1 VLRSR
6 PRSDAGTAADA
17 VMLEADVMRF
27 MAILAFCLMVVFA
40 LIQAIPPSRPDSGV
54 KLDTEQLL
62 RERQRATTAEAELQA
77 ARQRL
82 AERERVLEASRR
94 RLENLRAEAARSR
107 AEVAGL
113 ERRLAAATQAE
124 DPAPPGAAP
133 APPPPADD
141 APDPPPPTP
150 SATASATEPVAETAA
165 APPEPEPTPPSRSPE
180 RGYTLRFDSTE
191 AIRALVRDGRVELY
205 AELGGQLWRAR
216 RSLAFET
223 ASAPQ
228 ASYELTDSPGNRL
241 VEGFRRSAGVMSA
254 RSPRWLV
261 DFDPRLLGEIR
272 NALGSADSGA
282 DVVIEQN
289 GRVRVDA
296 AAAP

>member
-1 VLRSR
+1 LPSVSAYSSWTSVSR
-6 PRSDAGTAADA
+6 KRRA
-17 VMLEADVMRF
+17 VARVRPVDLLG
-27 MAILAFCLMVVFA
+27 LAVVPALLGAVFA
-40 LIQAIPPSRPDSGV
+40 L
-54 KLDTEQLL
+54 
-62 RERQRATTAEAELQA
+62 
-77 ARQRL
+77 
-82 AERERVLEASRR
+82 
-94 RLENLRAEAARSR
+94 
-107 AEVAGL
+107 
-113 ERRLAAATQAE
+113 
-124 DPAPPGAAP
+124 
-133 APPPPADD
+133 
-141 APDPPPPTP
+141 
-150 SATASATEPVAETAA
+150 
-165 APPEPEPTPPSRSPE
+165 PEPT
-180 RGYTLRFDSTE
+180 
-191 AIRALVRDGRVELY
+191 
-205 AELGGQLWRAR
+205 R